1 MGELKQHQLPMTI
14 DEQIEN
20 LKSLGLIIENE
31 EYAKKI
37 LNDISYFRLIKAYSL
52 GFKPKNGKYEE
63 GVTFEQIVE
72 LYLFN
77 ANFRQVT
84 FAEIEKIEVNVRCR
98 IANYFAEVYGVLGY
112 MEPQNFVDEEYHRA
126 FMADIEE
133 EVRRN
138 SKAPFVRNFKTNYAG
153 GNLPIYALVEVFSF
167 GTLSKFYKN
176 MKNADKKAVAK
187 SFGIGYTYLES
198 WLESISYVRNV
209 CAHYGRLYNA
219 KLSKTP
225 ILYKEYTQ
233 AGIGNNRMFGVLLC
247 MKQILKNDKHWNL
260 YVDQIELLIDKYEKV
275 DVIAKANYEQ
285 ADVSVNH
292 EEYEKGVSSREVQT
306 GESEPTKV
314 DILIKAA
321 NGDVATYTLE
331 IYKENSNNNLKQVT
345 VDGNKATLSKTENDT
360 YEYTLDK
367 IVDKV
372 TIGAIAE

>member
-1 MGELKQHQLPMTI
+1 MGELKQHPLPMTI

-37 LNDISYFRLIKAYSL
+37 LKDISYFRLIKAYSL

-138 SKAPFVRNFKTNYAG
+138 SK
-153 GNLPIYALVEVFSF
+153 
-167 GTLSKFYKN
+167 
-176 MKNADKKAVAK
+176 
-187 SFGIGYTYLES
+187 
-198 WLESISYVRNV
+198 
-209 CAHYGRLYNA
+209 
-219 KLSKTP
+219 TP

-275 DVIAKANYEQ
+275 DVKTMGFPDDWKKLLEQ
-285 ADVSVNH
+285 
-292 EEYEKGVSSREVQT
+292 K
-306 GESEPTKV
+306 
-314 DILIKAA
+314 
-321 NGDVATYTLE
+321 
-331 IYKENSNNNLKQVT
+331 
-345 VDGNKATLSKTENDT
+345 
-360 YEYTLDK
+360 
-367 IVDKV
+367 
-372 TIGAIAE
+372 